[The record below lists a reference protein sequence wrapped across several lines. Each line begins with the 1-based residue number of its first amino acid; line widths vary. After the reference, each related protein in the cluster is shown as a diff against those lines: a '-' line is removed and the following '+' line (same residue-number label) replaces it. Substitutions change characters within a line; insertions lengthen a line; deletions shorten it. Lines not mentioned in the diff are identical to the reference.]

1 VDEVATPTF
10 TSIGSGVKK
19 AIIPKMEKHSA
30 PKSDGS
36 KLPELGDGFFFNAK
50 NCRRYHNFPSATL
63 REEHLIKI

>member
-36 KLPELGDGFFFNAK
+36 KLPELGDGFVF
-50 NCRRYHNFPSATL
+50 
-63 REEHLIKI
+63 